1 MVSGASRLRRR
12 PVLSACSKRFASSR
26 PWSASAS
33 SGDSAGGTSPRA
45 GWGGRRATGCSCWSW
60 PGSQRRCCSGE
71 ARRSASAR
79 GRRGGQGGLPW

>member
-33 SGDSAGGTSPRA
+33 SGDSAGGTSPAR
-45 GWGGRRATGCSCWSW
+45 GLG
-60 PGSQRRCCSGE
+60 SGE